1 MRGVYCG
8 KELKSDAIFCT
19 ACGKKQEKLV
29 KKITPLFCTNCGN
42 KLKEGDGFCTSCGA
56 KVETTEV
63 IDSAFVEPQQVAP
76 TQQAPTSQA
85 EETQMPDANR
95 ASVQKSSGN
104 SVQKNTSSA
113 KEQGKQK
120 DSNGSSKKVLIIVVV
135 IIFFLLLCAL
145 GFMFLYNNVL
155 NSDEDRIEKDYDDDD
170 DEDDDKKE
178 EKSTEADEATTEAA
192 TEATTEAEEDKEEVK
207 ADYDLT
213 DKADITIE
221 GTFSESNS
229 GDYIIKLAQ
238 NLSFKDGD
246 TFLEDIKSVRIDMS
260 DLDYK
265 INDHASKGDVIKI
278 TGQGYTQDDKVYIKA
293 KTVLDDEGKDISETE
308 ELDGDYII
316 ENSSRELLTEDDIK
330 DLSLKEL
337 NYAKNEIYARHG
349 RKFASKELQDYFNSK
364 DWYSGTIEPEDFSDY
379 SLNDVELANAKL
391 LKDREYALDPN
402 GYPLDK

>member
-1 MRGVYCG
+1 MRCEYCG

-19 ACGKKQEKLV
+19 ACGRKQEKLV

-63 IDSAFVEPQQVAP
+63 IDSAFVEPKQAP
-76 TQQAPTSQA
+76 LQQAQ
-85 EETQMPDANR
+85 DVNG
-95 ASVQKSSGN
+95 ASAQKEVRNFVQN
-104 SVQKNTSSA
+104 IADT

-120 DSNGSSKKVLIIVVV
+120 DASSSSKKVLIIVVV

-145 GFMFLYNNVL
+145 GFMFLYNNVF
-155 NSDEDRIEKDYDDDD
+155 NYDDDRIERDYDDDE
-170 DEDDDKKE
+170 DEDEDKKD
-178 EKSTEADEATTEAA
+178 EKSTETDETTTEATTEAA
-192 TEATTEAEEDKEEVK
+192 TEAEEKKEEVK
-207 ADYDLT
+207 ADYDLS
-213 DKADITIE
+213 DKSDISIE

-246 TFLEDIKSVRIDMS
+246 TFLEDIKSIRIDMS

-265 INDHASKGDVIKI
+265 INDYASKGDIIKI

-293 KTVLDDEGKDISETE
+293 KTVLDDEGKDIAEAE
-308 ELDGDYII
+308 ELEGDYII
-316 ENSSRELLTEDDIK
+316 ENSSRELLEEEDIK
-330 DLSLKEL
+330 DLSLQQL

-364 DWYSGTIEPEDFSDY
+364 DWYNGTIEPEDFSDY
-379 SLNDVELANAKL
+379 MLNDVELANAKL

>member
-1 MRGVYCG
+1 MRCEYCG

-63 IDSAFVEPQQVAP
+63 IDSAFVEPQQAP
-76 TQQAPTSQA
+76 PKQAAAAQTEVTQ
-85 EETQMPDANR
+85 TQDVNRNSAQKEAR
-95 ASVQKSSGN
+95 ASGQNKPDSTN
-104 SVQKNTSSA
+104 KQ
-113 KEQGKQK
+113 EKQK
-120 DSNGSSKKVLIIVVV
+120 DTSGSSKKVLIIVVV

-213 DKADITIE
+213 DKADIIIE

-246 TFLEDIKSVRIDMS
+246 TVLEDIKSVRIDMS

-293 KTVLDDEGKDISETE
+293 KTVLDDEGKDISEIE

-391 LKDREYALDPN
+391 LKDREYSIDPN

>member
-1 MRGVYCG
+1 MRCEYCG

-63 IDSAFVEPQQVAP
+63 IDSAFVEPRQVAP

-246 TFLEDIKSVRIDMS
+246 TVLEDIKSVRIDMS

-391 LKDREYALDPN
+391 LKDREYSIDPN

>member
-1 MRGVYCG
+1 MRMTIRR
-8 KELKSDAIFCT
+8 KS
-19 ACGKKQEKLV
+19 
-29 KKITPLFCTNCGN
+29 
-42 KLKEGDGFCTSCGA
+42 
-56 KVETTEV
+56 
-63 IDSAFVEPQQVAP
+63 
-76 TQQAPTSQA
+76 
-85 EETQMPDANR
+85 
-95 ASVQKSSGN
+95 
-104 SVQKNTSSA
+104 
-113 KEQGKQK
+113 
-120 DSNGSSKKVLIIVVV
+120 
-135 IIFFLLLCAL
+135 
-145 GFMFLYNNVL
+145 
-155 NSDEDRIEKDYDDDD
+155 D

-246 TFLEDIKSVRIDMS
+246 TVLEDIKSVRIDMS

-293 KTVLDDEGKDISETE
+293 E

-316 ENSSRELLTEDDIK
+316 ENSSRELLSEDDIK
-330 DLSLKEL
+330 DLSLQQL

-364 DWYSGTIEPEDFSDY
+364 DWYNGTVEPEDFSDNM
-379 SLNDVELANAKL
+379 LNDVELANAKL
-391 LKDREYALDPN
+391 LKDREYTLDPA

>member
-1 MRGVYCG
+1 MRCEYCG

-104 SVQKNTSSA
+104 SVQKNTSSV

>member
-1 MRGVYCG
+1 MRCEYCG

-63 IDSAFVEPQQVAP
+63 IDSAFVEPKQAP
-76 TQQAPTSQA
+76 LQQAQ
-85 EETQMPDANR
+85 DVNG
-95 ASVQKSSGN
+95 ASVQKEVRN
-104 SVQKNTSSA
+104 SVQNIANT

-120 DSNGSSKKVLIIVVV
+120 DASSSSKKVLIIVVV

-145 GFMFLYNNVL
+145 GFMFLYNNVF
-155 NSDEDRIEKDYDDDD
+155 NSDDDRIERDYDDDE
-170 DEDDDKKE
+170 DEDEDKKD
-178 EKSTEADEATTEAA
+178 EKSAETDETTTEATTEAA
-192 TEATTEAEEDKEEVK
+192 TEAEEKKEEVK
-207 ADYDLT
+207 ADYDLS
-213 DKADITIE
+213 DKSDISIE

-246 TFLEDIKSVRIDMS
+246 TFLEDIKSIRIDMS

-265 INDHASKGDVIKI
+265 INDYASKGDIIKI
-278 TGQGYTQDDKVYIKA
+278 TGQGYTQDDKIYIKA
-293 KTVLDDEGKDISETE
+293 KTVLDDEGKDIAESE
-308 ELDGDYII
+308 ELEGDYII
-316 ENSSRELLTEDDIK
+316 ENSSRELLEEEDIK
-330 DLSLKEL
+330 DLSLQQL

-364 DWYSGTIEPEDFSDY
+364 DWYNGTIEPEDFSDY
-379 SLNDVELANAKL
+379 MLNDVELANAKL

>member
-1 MRGVYCG
+1 MRCEYCG

-42 KLKEGDGFCTSCGA
+42 KLKEGDGFCTSCGT
-56 KVETTEV
+56 KVEATEV
-63 IDSAFVEPQQVAP
+63 IDSAFVEPQQVQPQKVQPQKAA
-76 TQQAPTSQA
+76 TSQQAQSNQRTTPQTEATQA
-85 EETQMPDANR
+85 
-95 ASVQKSSGN
+95 
-104 SVQKNTSSA
+104 
-113 KEQGKQK
+113 KQK
-120 DSNGSSKKVLIIVVV
+120 DSSGSSKKVLIIVVV

-246 TFLEDIKSVRIDMS
+246 TVLEDIKSVRIDMS

-316 ENSSRELLTEDDIK
+316 ENSSRELLSEDDIK
-330 DLSLKEL
+330 DLSLQQL

-364 DWYSGTIEPEDFSDY
+364 DWYNGTVEPEDFSDNM
-379 SLNDVELANAKL
+379 LNDVELANAKL
-391 LKDREYALDPN
+391 LKDREYTLDPA

>member
-1 MRGVYCG
+1 MRCEYCG

-56 KVETTEV
+56 KVEATEV
-63 IDSAFVEPQQVAP
+63 IDSAFVEPQQVQPQKVQPQKAA
-76 TQQAPTSQA
+76 TSQQAQSNQRTTPQTEATQA
-85 EETQMPDANR
+85 
-95 ASVQKSSGN
+95 
-104 SVQKNTSSA
+104 
-113 KEQGKQK
+113 KQK
-120 DSNGSSKKVLIIVVV
+120 DSSGSSKKVLIIVVV

-316 ENSSRELLTEDDIK
+316 ENSSRELLSEDDIK
-330 DLSLKEL
+330 DLSLQQL

-364 DWYSGTIEPEDFSDY
+364 DWYNGTVEPEDFSDNM
-379 SLNDVELANAKL
+379 LNDVELANAKL
-391 LKDREYALDPN
+391 LKDREYTLDPA

>member
-1 MRGVYCG
+1 MRCEYCG

-56 KVETTEV
+56 KVEATEV
-63 IDSAFVEPQQVAP
+63 IDSAFVEPQQVQPQKAA
-76 TQQAPTSQA
+76 TSQQAQSNQRTTPQTEATQA
-85 EETQMPDANR
+85 
-95 ASVQKSSGN
+95 
-104 SVQKNTSSA
+104 
-113 KEQGKQK
+113 KQK
-120 DSNGSSKKVLIIVVV
+120 DSSGSSKKVLIIVVV

-246 TFLEDIKSVRIDMS
+246 TVLEDIKSVRIDMS

-316 ENSSRELLTEDDIK
+316 ENSSRELLSEDDIK
-330 DLSLKEL
+330 DLSLQQL

-364 DWYSGTIEPEDFSDY
+364 DWYNGTVEPEDFSDNM
-379 SLNDVELANAKL
+379 LNDVELANAKL
-391 LKDREYALDPN
+391 LKDREYTLDPA